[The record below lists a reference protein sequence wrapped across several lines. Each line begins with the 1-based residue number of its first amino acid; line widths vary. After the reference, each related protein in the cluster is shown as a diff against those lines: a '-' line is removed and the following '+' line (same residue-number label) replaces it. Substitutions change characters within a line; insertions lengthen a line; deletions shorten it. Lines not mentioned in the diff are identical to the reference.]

1 MWVAGFNKDDKEVI
15 RVYDSA
21 WKAVKELNSDTV
33 HHGGTIT
40 SLCVVVQEMG
50 MVCWS
55 ASKDS
60 VVCVWS

>member
-21 WKAVKELNSDTV
+21 WKLVKELNGEPA

-40 SLCVVVQEMG
+40 SLHVVVQEMG
-50 MVCWS
+50 MVVWS

-60 VVCVWS
+60 VICLWT

>member
-1 MWVAGFNKDDKEVI
+1 MAGFNKSDKEVI

-21 WKAVKELNSDTV
+21 WKLVKELNAEADV

-40 SLCVVVQEMG
+40 TIIVVVGEAG
-50 MVCWS
+50 MQCWS

-60 VVCVWS
+60 VICVWS